1 MKIKKKEEV
10 KNFLWR
16 PSQEVHQRLKEEAED
31 KGISMSLHLSDI
43 VDAHFKSQ
51 RTAPQTDAEKI
62 ERIKELLL
70 KGE

>member
-16 PSQEVHQRLKEEAED
+16 PSLDVHQKLKEEAED
-31 KGISMSLHLSDI
+31 RGVSMSLHLSEI
-43 VDAHFKSQ
+43 VDAHFRSQ
-51 RTAPQTDAEKI
+51 RNAPQTDAEKI

-70 KGE
+70 EGE